1 MKLMK
6 KIKSLMNN
14 LKEADAKLMFKVKR
28 IVELE
33 EYILLSMAILVSLE
47 DDKRKLIIEGDSILK
62 KFEDI

>member
-1 MKLMK
+1 
-6 KIKSLMNN
+6 MNN